1 MRKFCVAVTM
11 AAILAAMVAGCGT
24 EPYDNDTPYWDA
36 PDVYTAWA

>member
-1 MRKFCVAVTM
+1 MWKLYIAVIM
-11 AAILAAMVAGCGT
+11 AAMLAIMAAGCGT